1 MALRPSVN
9 YLAAFA
15 AVACIAI
22 PWYVV
27 AQKIHDVTPVRA
39 SDYSASAVVWGDRV
53 FWSPKSFARWL
64 RFHGASYTLW
74 GQRHPHA
81 QIVLRSK

>member
-15 AVACIAI
+15 AVACIAL

-27 AQKIHDVTPVRA
+27 AQKLHDVTPVRA
-39 SDYSASAVVWGDRV
+39 SAGSASAVVWGDRV
-53 FWSPKSFARWL
+53 FWSPKSLAHWL
-64 RFHGASYTLW
+64 HFHGASYALW

-81 QIVLRSK
+81 LLVLRSK

>member
-1 MALRPSVN
+1 MALRQSVN

-27 AQKIHDVTPVRA
+27 AQKLHDVTPVRA
-39 SDYSASAVVWGDRV
+39 SGNSPSAVVWGDRV

-74 GQRHPHA
+74 GERHPHA
-81 QIVLRSK
+81 LVVLRSK

>member
-1 MALRPSVN
+1 MS

-27 AQKIHDVTPVRA
+27 AQKIHDVIPVRA
-39 SDYSASAVVWGDRV
+39 GASSASAVVCGNRV
-53 FWSPKSFARWL
+53 FSSPKSFAHRL
-64 RFHGASYTLW
+64 RAHGASYAVW

-81 QIVLRSK
+81 LMVLRSK

>member
-1 MALRPSVN
+1 MS
-9 YLAAFA
+9 YFAAFA

-27 AQKIHDVTPVRA
+27 GQKLHDATPVRA
-39 SDYSASAVVWGDRV
+39 SASSASAVVWGDRV

-74 GQRHPHA
+74 GQRHPQA
-81 QIVLRSK
+81 LIVLRSK